1 MASWLNF
8 IKKFPNKLSPLLLGV
23 YNESLQCGSPPETF
37 SKSSVMLL
45 LKKDMV
51 LMLCSFYRPLSL
63 QNVDAK
69 ILAKALACRIEI
81 ILTNITSMEQTG
93 CFQYSHTFKYNIHL
107 TVYYNPWSGGFT
119 WCTWGVSLLYVSSQ
133 ASIHSNNIQ
142 PNYFNLQCGT
152 CQGCPLSP
160 LLFALATE
168 PLLIALRS
176 FPLWQWV
183 SCADSIFKVPLYAD
197 SYTYQIGSGSDSGIH
212 VIILMLEQ

>member
-51 LMLCSFYRPLSL
+51 IMLCSYYRPLSL

-69 ILAKALACRIEI
+69 ILAKALACRIVI

-119 WCTWGVSLLYVSSQ
+119 WCTWGVSLEGFDQVGWGYLSNITLGMGLFLGSSFYMYPPRPVS
-133 ASIHSNNIQ
+133 I
-142 PNYFNLQCGT
+142 
-152 CQGCPLSP
+152 
-160 LLFALATE
+160 
-168 PLLIALRS
+168 
-176 FPLWQWV
+176 
-183 SCADSIFKVPLYAD
+183 
-197 SYTYQIGSGSDSGIH
+197 
-212 VIILMLEQ
+212 VIIFNQIILTCSVVLAKGALSLLYYLLLQLNRY